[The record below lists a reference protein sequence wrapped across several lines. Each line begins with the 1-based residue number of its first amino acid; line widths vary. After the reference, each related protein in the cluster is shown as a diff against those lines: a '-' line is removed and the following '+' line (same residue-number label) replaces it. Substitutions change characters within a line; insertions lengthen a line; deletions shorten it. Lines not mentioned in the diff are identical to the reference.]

1 MKLSIHKTIR
11 GKPAKDSG
19 VNLGYG
25 WINIDADWDS
35 VFALITQDGVAT
47 SAELTS
53 ENRKEANFVSRQL
66 IMVDI
71 DNGMTLEDLFRNE
84 FYNIYGAGFYATPS
98 FTLEHHKFRIMF
110 RLAEPETD
118 AGRLRKLNRGLLRVF
133 EQADEACKDPTR
145 IFYGTPDCRYF
156 EQTDKILPLEAQ
168 AVLIELIEEEDRQQA
183 EAMLN
188 QPRVEYTMTDE
199 RRAKILELLNGCF
212 VGNYPLW
219 RNIGWGLKSGGFSLQ
234 DFQYVTQGMMRA
246 KTAQDTAKVWN
257 DGSINGQVTMGSVI
271 HFLKTRLG
279 DDCLQEAKKDWR
291 ENRNAIYNKY
301 KGTGNEHTGITR
313 SCSTTE

>member
-11 GKPAKDSG
+11 GKPAKDSN

-25 WINIDADWDS
+25 WMNIDSDWDT

-47 SAELTS
+47 SAELSS

-71 DNGMTLEDLFRNE
+71 DQGMTLEDLFRND
-84 FYNIYGAGFYATPS
+84 FYNLYGAGFYATPS
-98 FTLEHHKFRIMF
+98 FTLEHHKFRILF
-110 RLAEPETD
+110 RTEEPITD
-118 AGRLRKLNRGLLRVF
+118 SGQLRKLNRGLLRVF

-156 EQTDKILPLEAQ
+156 EQTDKILPREAID
-168 AVLIELIEEEDRQQA
+168 VLVELIEEEDFKQA

-199 RRAKILELLNGCF
+199 RKAKILELLKGCF
-212 VGNYPLW
+212 VGSYPIW
-219 RNIGWGLKSGGFSLQ
+219 RNIGWGLKAGGFSLQ
-234 DFQYVTQGMMRA
+234 DFQYATQGMMRA
-246 KTAQDTAKVWN
+246 KTAQDAAAVWR
-257 DGSINGQVTMGSVI
+257 DGSANGAVTMGSVI
-271 HFLKTRLG
+271 HFLKERLG
-279 DDCLQEAKKDWR
+279 KDCLQESRADWR
-291 ENRNAIYNKY
+291 DTRTALYNKY
-301 KGTGNEHTGITR
+301 KGTE
-313 SCSTTE
+313 E

>member
-1 MKLSIHKTIR
+1 MKLSIHQTIR

-25 WINIDADWDS
+25 WINIEAAWDD
-35 VFALITQDGVAT
+35 VFKLITEDGVAT

-71 DNGMTLEDLFRNE
+71 DNGMTIPELFEND
-84 FYNIYGAGFYATPS
+84 FYNAYGAGFYATPS
-98 FTLEHHKFRIMF
+98 FTEQHHKFRIMF
-110 RLAEPETD
+110 RLPEAETD
-118 AGRLRKLNRGLLRVF
+118 PARLRKINRGLLKVF

-145 IFYGTPDCRYF
+145 IFYGTPNCKYY
-156 EQTDKILPLEAQ
+156 EQRTNILPEEAV

-183 EAMLN
+183 QAMVN
-188 QPRVEYTMTDE
+188 QPHIEYTMTDE
-199 RRAKILELLNGCF
+199 RKKKILDLLRGCF
-212 VGNYPLW
+212 VGNYPIW

-234 DFQYVTQGMMRA
+234 DYQYVTQGMMRQ
-246 KTAQDTAKVWN
+246 KTSQDAANVWN

-271 HFLKTRLG
+271 HFLKQRLG
-279 DDCLQEAKKDWR
+279 NDCLKFTDEEKIEQHTSNVENKIKAMKERIKKW
-291 ENRNAIYNKY
+291 
-301 KGTGNEHTGITR
+301 
-313 SCSTTE
+313 